1 MYRKKRRSWVKHMD
15 FMILDIICLQLAFII
30 AYVIRF
36 GIGNPY
42 QDGDYRNLAIVFLL
56 IDFFVEVAFD
66 SFKNVVKRG
75 YLQELT
81 ATCKHVLLVELVT
94 AFYLFSTQLGGI
106 YSRIS
111 YYIMVPLYIVV
122 TYIGRCLWKR
132 FLRRR
137 IMPPK
142 HWEEQEECLQL

>member
-1 MYRKKRRSWVKHMD
+1 MYRKKRRSWVKHID

-75 YLQELT
+75 YLQEADVHL
-81 ATCKHVLLVELVT
+81 
-94 AFYLFSTQLGGI
+94 
-106 YSRIS
+106 
-111 YYIMVPLYIVV
+111 
-122 TYIGRCLWKR
+122 
-132 FLRRR
+132 
-137 IMPPK
+137 
-142 HWEEQEECLQL
+142 